1 VRILFCCEFY
11 APSFGGVQ
19 KVIQEI
25 AERLAKRGHSATV
38 ATTKLKERNFNEL
51 NGVGIQEFSV
61 SGNLVR
67 GLEGE
72 LEAYRKFVISEPF
85 DVIVIKA
92 AQQWTFDALW
102 PVLSRI
108 KCRKI
113 HIPCGY
119 SRFHDPAYEDY
130 FEQMPEVLR
139 QFDHLI
145 FYATAYRDIDFAK
158 SHGLMKYS
166 VIPNGASE
174 IEFAEPPKLDFRK
187 KYGIGHEDFVFL
199 TIGHPRFRKGQLEVA
214 QAYERANLSVPSVL
228 ILNDRPNRDDFTRS
242 VRFPD
247 KIKSLP
253 IFLMNQYRYPLRD
266 FRTALKNIRRQDG
279 KRVLV
284 TNLER
289 EEVVSAFFSSDLF
302 VFASYVEYSPLV
314 LFESAA
320 AGLPFLSVPVGNA
333 KEIAEW
339 TQGGDICPANPDAR
353 GDVRV
358 DPKVLAN
365 RMGDLVLNRVRLEQL
380 GKKGRASWED
390 KYSWDKIALEY
401 EKVLLGS

>member
-1 VRILFCCEFY
+1 MRILFCCEFY

-25 AERLAKRGHSATV
+25 AEHLVKRGHSAIV

-51 NGVGIQEFSV
+51 NGVTIREFEV

-72 LEAYRKFVISEPF
+72 LDAYREFVISGPF

-108 KCRKI
+108 NCRKI

-119 SRFHDPAYEDY
+119 SRLQDPAYKDY

-158 SHGLMKYS
+158 SHGMMSYS

-174 IEFAEPPKLDFRK
+174 IEFAEPPKIDFRK
-187 KYGIGHEDFVFL
+187 RHGIGEDDFLFL
-199 TIGHPRFRKGQLEVA
+199 TVGHPRFRKGQLEVA
-214 QAYERANLSVPSVL
+214 QAYQKLNLSVPSVL
-228 ILNDRPNRDDFTRS
+228 ILNDRPNRDNFLRS
-242 VRFPD
+242 VTFPD
-247 KIKSLP
+247 KIKALP
-253 IFLMNQYRYPLRD
+253 MSLMNQCRYPLRD
-266 FRTALKNIRRQDG
+266 FRRALKNIRCQDG
-279 KRVLV
+279 KKVLV

-289 EEVVSAFFSSDLF
+289 EELVSAFFASDLF

-333 KEIAEW
+333 IEIAGW
-339 TQGGDICPANPDAR
+339 TGGGDICPANRDTR
-353 GDVRV
+353 GDVRA
-358 DPKVLAN
+358 DPKVLAE
-365 RMGDLVLNRVRLEQL
+365 RMGDLVLNRFRLEEL
-380 GKKGRASWED
+380 GEKGRESWKA
-390 KYSWDKIALEY
+390 KYSWDRIALEY

>member
-1 VRILFCCEFY
+1 MRILFCCEFY

-25 AERLAKRGHSATV
+25 AERLVKRGHSATV

-51 NGVGIQEFSV
+51 NGVAIKEFEV
-61 SGNLVR
+61 SGNLKHGLR
-67 GLEGE
+67 GEFE
-72 LEAYRKFVISEPF
+72 VYRKFVISGLF
-85 DVIVIKA
+85 DAIVIKA

-102 PVLSRI
+102 PILSKI
-108 KCRKI
+108 SCRKI

-119 SRFHDPAYEDY
+119 SRLHDPAYKDY
-130 FEQMPEVLR
+130 FEQMPGVLR

-145 FYATAYRDIDFAK
+145 FYATIYRDIDFAK
-158 SHGLMKYS
+158 SHGLMNYS

-174 IEFAEPPKLDFRK
+174 IEFAEPPKLDFRE
-187 KYGIGHEDFVFL
+187 KYGIREEDLVFL
-199 TIGHPRFRKGQLEVA
+199 TVGHPRFRKGQLEVA
-214 QAYERANLSVPSVL
+214 QAYERVNLSVPSVL
-228 ILNDRPNRDDFTRS
+228 ILNDRPNQDTFSPS
-242 VRFPD
+242 VTVVD

-253 IFLMNQYRYPLRD
+253 MSLVSRFRYPLRD
-266 FRTALKNIRRQDG
+266 FRRALKNIRREDE
-279 KRVLV
+279 KNVLV

-289 EEVVSAFFSSDLF
+289 DELVSAFFSSDLF

-333 KEIAEW
+333 SEIAEW
-339 TQGGDICPANPDAR
+339 TGGGEICPADCDTA

-358 DPKVLAN
+358 DPKVLAAKMEALVSD
-365 RMGDLVLNRVRLEQL
+365 RHRLKDLGN
-380 GKKGRASWED
+380 KGRENWEAN
-390 KYSWDKIALEY
+390 YSWDKITSQY
-401 EKVLLGS
+401 EKVLIGL